1 LLYRE
6 NPKGPT
12 VWDLLKENP
21 DRYIYPAVRHG
32 VGEPLSA
39 DIAAGLS
46 SITAQSRKIE
56 LQVAKFA
63 HERLIVFTDSANDT
77 QICT

>member
-1 LLYRE
+1 
-6 NPKGPT
+6 
-12 VWDLLKENP
+12 
-21 DRYIYPAVRHG
+21 

-56 LQVAKFA
+56 HQVAKFA